1 MSMNLHVCWAGD
13 LPLDRA
19 KLKEGLAAAGFDA
32 TILYD
37 FVGAEGFWP
46 VDIDAFRSGVE
57 VDFQSDLDELRDF
70 YPVLSE
76 ALGARDKGV
85 TFTFAGDWAEGAV
98 ACALAAA
105 LTHLGDVVI
114 YEPSAGEIWSSARAA
129 DEARQSFELAR
140 KEGYRARPPDEEQE

>member
-13 LPLDRA
+13 LPVDRP

-32 TILYD
+32 TILHD
-37 FVGAEGFWP
+37 FVDAQGFWP
-46 VDIDAFRSGVE
+46 VDIDGFRSGVE
-57 VDFQSDLDELRDF
+57 VDFQSDLDELREF

-98 ACALAAA
+98 GCALAAA
-105 LTHLGDVVI
+105 LAHLGEVVI
-114 YEPSAGEIWSSARAA
+114 YEPSEGVVWSPQRAIE
-129 DEARQSFELAR
+129 EARQSFELAR
-140 KEGYRARPPDEEQE
+140 KEGYRKRPLDQEQD